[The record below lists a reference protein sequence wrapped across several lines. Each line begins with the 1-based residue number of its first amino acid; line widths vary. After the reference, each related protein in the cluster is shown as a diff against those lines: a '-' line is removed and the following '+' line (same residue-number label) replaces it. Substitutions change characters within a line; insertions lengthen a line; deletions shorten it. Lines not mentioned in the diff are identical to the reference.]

1 MESSTLGFAV
11 GCLSLVA
18 SAQVQGITLPERTT
32 GLAPIEGLIW

>member
-1 MESSTLGFAV
+1 
-11 GCLSLVA
+11 LVA